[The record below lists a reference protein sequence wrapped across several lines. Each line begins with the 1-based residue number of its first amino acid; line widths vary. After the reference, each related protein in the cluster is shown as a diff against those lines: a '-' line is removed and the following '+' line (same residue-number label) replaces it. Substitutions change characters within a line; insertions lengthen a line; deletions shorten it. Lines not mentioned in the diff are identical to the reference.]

1 MGLLDEGASE
11 VQLLKDVAPMP
22 VRLGEAKDVA
32 SKEEAYASATQAAAN
47 MLNAGAKALMKKNG
61 MAMAKD
67 KPFDKQMVKSMTKTI
82 KKRVDSLDFDAG
94 MSKAWKEQVMSYR
107 TKLAAAYASA
117 SQGPNSPH
125 VKQLKSKLDL
135 IEGVRT
141 KECRGVLAKE
151 GVRKEKVPKEIAA
164 KERMKKKKVR
174 DEKLAK
180 ERAVKEKAEKEKR
193 SKAMEKV
200 AKEKAVKTKKEA
212 AVKEA

>member
-1 MGLLDEGASE
+1 
-11 VQLLKDVAPMP
+11 
-22 VRLGEAKDVA
+22 
-32 SKEEAYASATQAAAN
+32 
-47 MLNAGAKALMKKNG
+47 
-61 MAMAKD
+61 
-67 KPFDKQMVKSMTKTI
+67 MVKSMTKTI

-151 GVRKEKVPKEIAA
+151 GVRKEKLQKEKVAKEKVPKEIAA

-180 ERAVKEKAEKEKR
+180 E
-193 SKAMEKV
+193 
-200 AKEKAVKTKKEA
+200 
-212 AVKEA
+212 